1 MFSYPFVRAKEPNL
15 PHCRSRIGQS
25 IQMYKCNTVI
35 IIIIFGSICTEFL
48 RLFTTRIVRVIR
60 RNKTTEKE
68 MNREKFCST
77 PAYKKLR
84 NELNT
89 QLYILRCTKDKEA
102 KGGVQAE
109 IARLRNLM
117 GIKSKNKEQ

>member
-1 MFSYPFVRAKEPNL
+1 M
-15 PHCRSRIGQS
+15 
-25 IQMYKCNTVI
+25 
-35 IIIIFGSICTEFL
+35 
-48 RLFTTRIVRVIR
+48 FTTQIVRVIR
-60 RNKTTEKE
+60 RNETTEKE

-89 QLYILRCTKDKEA
+89 QLYILRHTKDKEA

-117 GIKSKNKEQ
+117 GIKSKNKEQWHKQRISI

>member
-1 MFSYPFVRAKEPNL
+1 M
-15 PHCRSRIGQS
+15 
-25 IQMYKCNTVI
+25 
-35 IIIIFGSICTEFL
+35 FGSVCTEFL
-48 RLFTTRIVRVIR
+48 WLFTTRIVRVII
-60 RNKTTEKE
+60 RNETTEKE
-68 MNREKFCST
+68 MNHEKFCST

-89 QLYILRCTKDKEA
+89 QLYILRHTKDKEA

-117 GIKSKNKEQ
+117 KIKPKIENNGTRRRESAYKETERRRV

>member
-1 MFSYPFVRAKEPNL
+1 
-15 PHCRSRIGQS
+15 
-25 IQMYKCNTVI
+25 
-35 IIIIFGSICTEFL
+35 
-48 RLFTTRIVRVIR
+48 
-60 RNKTTEKE
+60 

-89 QLYILRCTKDKEA
+89 QLLYILRHTKDKEA
-102 KGGVQAE
+102 KRGVPTE

-117 GIKSKNKEQ
+117 EIKPKNREQ

>member
-1 MFSYPFVRAKEPNL
+1 M
-15 PHCRSRIGQS
+15 
-25 IQMYKCNTVI
+25 
-35 IIIIFGSICTEFL
+35 FGSVCTEFL
-48 RLFTTRIVRVIR
+48 RLFTIRIVRVII
-60 RNKTTEKE
+60 RNETTEKE

-89 QLYILRCTKDKEA
+89 QLYILRHTKDKEA
-102 KGGVQAE
+102 KGGIQAE

>member
-1 MFSYPFVRAKEPNL
+1 MRAKEPNL
-15 PHCRSRIGQS
+15 PHCQMLSGQS
-25 IQMYKCNTVI
+25 TQMYKCNTVI

-48 RLFTTRIVRVIR
+48 RLFTTRIVRVTIR
-60 RNKTTEKE
+60 NETTEKE

-89 QLYILRCTKDKEA
+89 QLYILRHTKDKEA

-117 GIKSKNKEQ
+117 KIKPKNREQ